1 VNRPDFGNRP
11 GIGNRP
17 GLDNRPG
24 GRPSPGDLGD
34 FLGMDQPL
42 RPGRGSQIAS
52 TLPGRTG
59 IGDRPGIDNRPN
71 IGGRD
76 RPGIDNRPNFGDRD
90 RPGID
95 NRPGFGDRDRPNI
108 NNRPNIGDRWND
120 NTIINNRPRW
130 ANIDNS
136 TNIDIHNRW
145 NNAFTNVNRRG
156 WWDRP
161 ADRIG
166 YWNGWADGVRSNWG
180 NYHQHG
186 NWFGGGWWSRHYC
199 PMGGW
204 HYHYWNH
211 NYGWN
216 YWWTVPAW
224 GALTNWFTWSAPQTV
239 WQQPV
244 YYDYGTGG
252 NVTYQDNSVFVGGEP
267 VATADEFAQSAM
279 DLATVQPPASEEQAA
294 VAEWMPLGTFAV
306 SMDEKDTQP
315 SLTMQLAVSKDG
327 IISGTLYNIT
337 TDQAQAVQG
346 QVDKQTQRV
355 AFRIGESQDV
365 VAETG
370 LYNLTQNE
378 APVLVHF
385 GTERVENYLLVRLE
399 QPESDDGARDG

>member
-1 VNRPDFGNRP
+1 
-11 GIGNRP
+11 
-17 GLDNRPG
+17 
-24 GRPSPGDLGD
+24 
-34 FLGMDQPL
+34 MDQPL
-42 RPGRGSQIAS
+42 RPGAGSQIAS
-52 TLPGRTG
+52 RLPGRDGTG
-59 IGDRPGIDNRPN
+59 N
-71 IGGRD
+71 
-76 RPGIDNRPNFGDRD
+76 RPGIDNRPNFRDRDRPGTENRPNIGDRDRPGNDTRPNFRDRDRPDIDNRPDFRDRD

-95 NRPGFGDRDRPNI
+95 NRPDFRDRDRPNI

-136 TNIDIHNRW
+136 TNIHIHNRW

-161 ADRIG
+161 GDRLD
-166 YWNGWADGVRSNWG
+166 YWHGWGDGVRDSW
-180 NYHQHG
+180 NYYHRH
-186 NWFGGGWWSRHYC
+186 NDWFSGGWWNNHYW
-199 PMGGW
+199 PTGGW

-224 GALTNWFTWSAPQTV
+224 GALTNWFTSSAPQTV

-252 NVTYQDNSVFVGGEP
+252 NVTYEDNSVYIGGEQ

-279 DLATVQPPASEEQAA
+279 DLASVQPPATEEQAA
-294 VAEWMPLGTFAV
+294 EAEWMPLGTFAV
-306 SMDEKDTQP
+306 SMNEKDTQP
-315 SLTMQLAVSKDG
+315 SLTVQLAVSRDG

-355 AFRIGESQDV
+355 AFRIGESQDI

-370 LYNLTQNE
+370 LYNLTQDE

-399 QPESDDGARDG
+399 QPESQKDDSRSG

>member
-1 VNRPDFGNRP
+1 
-11 GIGNRP
+11 
-17 GLDNRPG
+17 
-24 GRPSPGDLGD
+24 
-34 FLGMDQPL
+34 MDQPL
-42 RPGRGSQIAS
+42 RPGAGSQIAS
-52 TLPGRTG
+52 RLPGRDGTG
-59 IGDRPGIDNRPN
+59 N
-71 IGGRD
+71 
-76 RPGIDNRPNFGDRD
+76 RPGIDNRPNFRDRDRPGTENRPNIGDRD
-90 RPGID
+90 RPGNDTRPNFRDRDRPDID
-95 NRPGFGDRDRPNI
+95 NRPDFRDRDRPRIDNRPDFRDRDRPNI

-136 TNIDIHNRW
+136 TNIHIHNRW

-161 ADRIG
+161 GDRLD
-166 YWNGWADGVRSNWG
+166 YWHGWGDGVRDSW
-180 NYHQHG
+180 NYYHRH
-186 NWFGGGWWSRHYC
+186 NDWFSGGWWNNHYC
-199 PMGGW
+199 PTGGW

-252 NVTYQDNSVFVGGEP
+252 NVTYEDNSVYIGGEQ

-279 DLATVQPPASEEQAA
+279 DLASVQPPATEEQAA
-294 VAEWMPLGTFAV
+294 EAEWMPLGTFAV
-306 SMDEKDTQP
+306 SMNEKDTQP
-315 SLTMQLAVSKDG
+315 SLTVQLAVSRDG

-355 AFRIGESQDV
+355 AFRIGESQDI

-370 LYNLTQNE
+370 LYNLTQDE

-399 QPESDDGARDG
+399 QPESQKDDSRSG